1 MSLQKVFIYQVPM
14 FHLGITFREL
24 KLIDEHGLVMLVAKH
39 MVSLLSFTTIEKGK
53 IGQPAE

>member
-1 MSLQKVFIYQVPM
+1 M